1 MRLFSFLTKHS
12 PQLLVLS
19 MITGIISG
27 VASSAMVALVNES
40 IRNINSPSQ
49 LLAWAFLGVMI
60 IALVTELASR
70 LLLLR
75 LSTQAVREMR
85 LNLCDQILKTPLR
98 QVESHGSSR
107 LMAALTEDIHH
118 VTAALTEFPKQ
129 CVNAA
134 VAAACFVYL
143 FWLHWPLAFAFLG
156 IFSIGI
162 FVYDMIA
169 RRTRPYLEEGRL
181 KWDELINQ
189 YKGLIDGNKELKLHR
204 RRRQAFRD
212 QELHPTALAMMT
224 LSWTW
229 NKIFAVASTYG
240 QFIYFVLIGVVLFIA
255 PRFGAFEATVLTGF
269 VLMALFMSSPIS
281 SIVGSFPTFH
291 QADVSLNRIKELGL
305 TLASEDPIDVKDYEP
320 GENPHAAKFDSIE
333 LRNIVYEYEPEDSD
347 EKGFVLGPINLK
359 IQPGELLFVIGGN
372 GSGKSSFVRIVSGLY
387 PQQSGELYF
396 NGELITDENRDDYRQ
411 NLSVV
416 FSDFFLFKTLYG
428 LISDELAANTAKYLD
443 KLELTDKVKLLEGEL
458 STVELS
464 QGQRK
469 RLALLTSFLE
479 NRHIYVFDEWAADQ
493 DPAFKQVFYNQILPE
508 LIAIGKTVIVI
519 SHDNHYFDAADRVVR
534 FENGK
539 IVEDRYL
546 LEDNSKAT
554 AEDVPVTETQLG

>member
-12 PQLLVLS
+12 PLLLALS
-19 MITGIISG
+19 MITGVISG
-27 VASSAMVALVNES
+27 AASSAMVALVNES
-40 IRNINSPSQ
+40 IKHINDPSM

-60 IALVTELASR
+60 AALVTELMSQ

-75 LSTQAVREMR
+75 VSTRAVREMR

-98 QVESHGSSR
+98 QIESHGSSR
-107 LMAALTEDIHH
+107 LMAALTEDIHQ

-143 FWLHWPLAFAFLG
+143 FWLDWPLAFVFLG
-156 IFSIGI
+156 IFTFGI
-162 FVYDMIA
+162 FVYEMIA
-169 RRTRPYLEEGRL
+169 RRTRPYLKKGRL
-181 KWDELINQ
+181 KWDELISCYN
-189 YKGLIDGNKELKLHR
+189 GLIDGNKELKLHR

-212 QELHPTALAMMT
+212 QDLTPTANAMMV

-229 NKIFAVASTYG
+229 NRIFAVASTYG
-240 QFIYFVLIGVVLFIA
+240 QFIFFLLIGVVLFIA
-255 PRFGAFEATVLTGF
+255 PRFGVLEANVLTGF
-269 VLMALFMSSPIS
+269 VLMTLFMSSPIS

-291 QADVSLNRIKELGL
+291 SADVSLKRIEELGL
-305 TLASEDPIDVKDYEP
+305 SLASEEPIDVKDYEP
-320 GENPHAAKFDSIE
+320 GENPKAGQFDSISLCGVE
-333 LRNIVYEYEPEDSD
+333 YEYEGESDD
-347 EKGFVLGPINLK
+347 EKGFALGPVDMSIL
-359 IQPGELLFVIGGN
+359 PGELLFVIGGN
-372 GSGKSSFVRIVSGLY
+372 GSGKSSFVKVLSGLY
-387 PQQSGELYF
+387 PQKAGELYF
-396 NGELITDENRDDYRQ
+396 NGERITDENRDDYRQ

-416 FSDFFLFKTLYG
+416 FSDYFLFKSLYG
-428 LISDELAANTAKYLD
+428 LLPDGLATHASKYLNT
-443 KLELTDKVKLLEGEL
+443 LELTEKVNLVDGEL

-479 NRHIYVFDEWAADQ
+479 NRHIYIFDEWAADQ
-493 DPAFKQVFYNQILPE
+493 DPSFKQVFYHEILPE
-508 LIAIGKTVIVI
+508 LISRGKTVIVI

-534 FENGK
+534 FENGL

-546 LEDNSKAT
+546 GNRAKPT
-554 AEDVPVTETQLG
+554 APCVEMSESRPS